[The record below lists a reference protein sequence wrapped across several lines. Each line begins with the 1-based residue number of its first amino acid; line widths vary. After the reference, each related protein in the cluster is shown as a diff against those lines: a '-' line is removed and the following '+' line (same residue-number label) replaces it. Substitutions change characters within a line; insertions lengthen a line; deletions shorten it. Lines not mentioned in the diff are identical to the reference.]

1 MSRHDSWSPARRTLW
16 GLLAALLGPLWLW
29 ATWLRLRGSGG
40 FLQDFAQEWLSAR
53 NFVAGLPIYA
63 PLAESIPRHLGP
75 GWQVGLMDVNA
86 HPPGSVLFCLPWAA
100 LDYRSAYL
108 AWLAFS
114 VVALALAARLL
125 WRDRGLGLSR
135 WALLPALTV
144 LVTSNSWAQE
154 VNQGQWNSILLL
166 LIVGAWA
173 ALRGGARGSGPDG
186 GSAQSDRRYEWIGG
200 GLLGLA
206 GALKLYPAFLLVY
219 LVARRR
225 WRALTAG
232 LGVLLGWNALALLVL
247 GRNAF
252 RVYVLDILP
261 ALARFRDFWP
271 NASLTGLWS
280 KLFLG
285 TSGHVETLLRS
296 PLLAG
301 GLSVACVLALTALV
315 LWKAGGSWPIGRGAA
330 GHDLAFSLCVVAML
344 LVSPVAW
351 DHYFL
356 VLALPLLALWVH
368 SPRGSW
374 KRAIVVAS
382 AVGLWIVNPAWIY
395 RWLLPGPGELDYL
408 RGGEVAIASP
418 AQTLTVLSFQLYLLV
433 LLGVALY
440 AAVPARGPSRQLG
453 RESRLGRS

>member
-1 MSRHDSWSPARRTLW
+1 MSSELAWSPARKALW

-29 ATWLRLRGSGG
+29 AAWLRLRGSGG
-40 FLQDFAQEWLSAR
+40 LLQDFAQEWLSAR
-53 NFVAGLPIYA
+53 NYAAGLPVYA
-63 PLAESIPRHLGP
+63 PLAESISRHLGS

-108 AWLAFS
+108 AWLVLS
-114 VVALALAARLL
+114 VVALVAAGFLL
-125 WRDRGLGLSR
+125 WREGGLGLSR

-154 VNQGQWNSILLL
+154 LNQGQWNSILLL

-173 ALRGGARGSGPDG
+173 ALRGRPDEGRPDSGWPKGTRRG
-186 GSAQSDRRYEWIGG
+186 EWIGG

-206 GALKLYPAFLLVY
+206 GALKLYPAFLLLY

-225 WRALTAG
+225 WRGLAAG

-247 GRNAF
+247 GSGAF
-252 RVYVLDILP
+252 RAYVFDVLP

-285 TSGHVETLLRS
+285 ASGHVEPVFHS

-301 GLSVACVLALTALV
+301 GLTVAGVLALAGLV
-315 LWKAGGSWPIGRGAA
+315 FWRIGGAGPLGPGAA
-330 GHDLAFSLCVVAML
+330 GHDLAFSLCIVAML
-344 LVSPVAW
+344 LGSPVAW

-374 KRAIVVAS
+374 RRGVVVAS

-408 RGGEVAIASP
+408 RGGQAAVASP
-418 AQTLTVLSFQLYLLV
+418 AQTLTVLSFQLYLLLV
-433 LLGVALY
+433 LGVALY
-440 AAVPARGPSRQLG
+440 AAVPGRKWG
-453 RESRLGRS
+453 REPA